1 MFFNVTQ
8 NLGDKI
14 EETSKN
20 VRQNVKEMEN
30 NRKDEKLKRINQGN
44 LIFKQQECY
53 KQKAKQMRQQ

>member
-44 LIFKQQECY
+44 LIFK
-53 KQKAKQMRQQ
+53 